1 MSETLGEI
9 PLKTGIIDY
18 GKPINGGIPVYIN
31 LTIYD
36 FSFEASYWIHPN
48 GNVLLECEPRFLKL
62 WGADDTQSL
71 QFYDGLCKDI
81 EVILPPKE
89 DIFKE
94 FLNNDN
100 NEA

>member
-1 MSETLGEI
+1 MSEVLGEI
-9 PLKTGIIDY
+9 PLRTGIIDY

-48 GNVLLECEPRFLKL
+48 GNYLLECEPRFLKL
-62 WGADDTQSL
+62 WGAKATKDL
-71 QFYDGLCKDI
+71 QFYEELCKDI
-81 EVILPPKE
+81 EVILPNKE

-94 FLNNDN
+94 FL
-100 NEA
+100 